1 MAWTSTEGH
10 TQAVSG
16 FYMGGGG
23 LDPSDTKVLLCVGI
37 MNRMGQSEVEL
48 KEGADGWGSV
58 GATWK

>member
-16 FYMGGGG
+16 FYMGRGG
-23 LDPSDTKVLLCVGI
+23 LDPSDMKVLLCVGI